1 MKNNM
6 QTFGSLKRN
15 VLTWFVLGGIL
26 LGENAVHAQSF
37 SIAAT
42 NYFGGAGDQQA
53 LALSIAGGSLYLSG
67 ETTANG
73 GDGILACYALPLASP
88 GTPTWSVVWP
98 GQSGPD
104 SFYGVAASAEGVY
117 VAGYSYARII
127 DNNGDKE
134 TKGITVKFPLT
145 GATGGGYGGAIWDR
159 QTPAAPGVSGY
170 GGGEMLFASMV
181 VIENGTNF
189 VYVTGNGQFTWSN
202 GGRFFVSKLDA
213 NGNILWTRDDSASMI
228 NNAYSSGRAL
238 LALNG
243 NIYVAGLNRD
253 SGEKA
258 CLRKYSPSGTLAWSR
273 TTTSGNYYGI
283 AVLGSS
289 IFTVGQVGWDA
300 SANGL
305 VDKWDEAGNRT
316 WTQQY
321 DRNASEDVIN
331 GVLGLGNHIYAV
343 GSTRGT
349 TAGGADATVLEIDPE
364 NGSLLATTLY
374 GGAQDDIAK
383 GIATDGND
391 LYVVGATKSF
401 MVGGNGTGQNDA
413 FVLRLTQGPL
423 LNIAFSGNQAILFWP
438 TSATNFVLQSTT
450 NLSSPNWLTASN
462 TVSVIAVVVTN
473 TVPTSFFRLQQ
484 Q

>member
-1 MKNNM
+1 
-6 QTFGSLKRN
+6 
-15 VLTWFVLGGIL
+15 
-26 LGENAVHAQSF
+26 
-37 SIAAT
+37 
-42 NYFGGAGDQQA
+42 
-53 LALSIAGGSLYLSG
+53 
-67 ETTANG
+67 
-73 GDGILACYALPLASP
+73 
-88 GTPTWSVVWP
+88 
-98 GQSGPD
+98 
-104 SFYGVAASAEGVY
+104 
-117 VAGYSYARII
+117 
-127 DNNGDKE
+127 
-134 TKGITVKFPLT
+134 
-145 GATGGGYGGAIWDR
+145 
-159 QTPAAPGVSGY
+159 
-170 GGGEMLFASMV
+170 
-181 VIENGTNF
+181 
-189 VYVTGNGQFTWSN
+189 
-202 GGRFFVSKLDA
+202 
-213 NGNILWTRDDSASMI
+213 
-228 NNAYSSGRAL
+228 
-238 LALNG
+238 LNG